1 MLIKELPLLRLSTEN
16 DYVTTVQTSLESLG
30 YQQAVT
36 GFFGEKT
43 LFNVKQFQKKH
54 NLGADGIVGQETYTK
69 LFQLTTYPEYLT
81 SAVPIVDMNIEV
93 KVGLP
98 WVVEA
103 LRDLGVRETKG
114 SHHTAEVLQ
123 MWKDAKLSG
132 IKNDEIPWC
141 AGAMCAWLE
150 RAGIR
155 SPRADSARSF
165 ATWGKG
171 LDQPEYGCIVVF
183 TRDGGGHVGIV
194 VGQDSKGN
202 LLILGG
208 NQGDMVKVAAFKR
221 DRVSAYRYPEIA
233 LPVCSPVDFSTSEA

>member
-1 MLIKELPLLRLSTEN
+1 MKISELPLLRINTTSN
-16 DYVTTVQTSLESLG
+16 YVTSIQERLEQLG

-43 LFNVKQFQKKH
+43 KYNVEQFQTKY
-54 NLGADGIVGQETYTK
+54 NLGSDGIVGNKTYTK
-69 LFQLTTYPEYLT
+69 LLQLASYPDYLT
-81 SAVPIVDMNIEV
+81 GEVPVGDTNIEL
-93 KVGLP
+93 KVELP

-103 LRDLGVRETKG
+103 MKDLGVREIKG
-114 SHHTAEVLQ
+114 SQHNSEVLQ

-165 ATWGKG
+165 VTWGKG
-171 LDQPEYGCIVVF
+171 LDEPEYGCIVVF
-183 TRDGGGHVGIV
+183 TRNGGGHVGIA

-208 NQGDMVKVAAFKR
+208 NQGDMVKVSAFKR
-221 DRVSAYRYPEIA
+221 DRVSAYRYPELP

>member
-43 LFNVKQFQKKH
+43 LFNVKQFQKKY
-54 NLGADGIVGQETYTK
+54 NLGADGIVGSKTYTELFELTEYPVYITKTEKPVQSSK
-69 LFQLTTYPEYLT
+69 LN
-81 SAVPIVDMNIEV
+81 VV
-93 KVGLP
+93 LP
-98 WVVEA
+98 WVTEA
-103 LRDLGVRETKG
+103 MKDLGVRETKG
-114 SHHTAEVLQ
+114 SQHTEEVLQ